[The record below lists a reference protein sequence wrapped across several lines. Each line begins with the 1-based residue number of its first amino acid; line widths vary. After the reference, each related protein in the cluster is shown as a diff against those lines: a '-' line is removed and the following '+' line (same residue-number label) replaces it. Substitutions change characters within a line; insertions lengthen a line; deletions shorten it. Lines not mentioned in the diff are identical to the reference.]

1 MTGRPRKPT
10 PDGAFGQPGPD
21 PRRAP
26 IQSERAPKGTYVA
39 EEDDWGG
46 VEPQQALTVPPDER
60 PSHTGLAG
68 SIEEAVLQM
77 LEQVPTS
84 SHPSPELPPGTVPT
98 PRKTVRPR

>member
-1 MTGRPRKPT
+1 V
-10 PDGAFGQPGPD
+10 
-21 PRRAP
+21 P

-46 VEPQQALTVPPDER
+46 PDLQALTVPPDER
-60 PSHTGLAG
+60 PSHSGMPG

-84 SHPSPELPPGTVPT
+84 GHPSPELPPGAVPP

>member
-1 MTGRPRKPT
+1 MTGRPNKPT
-10 PDGAFGQPGPD
+10 PTGAFGEADQE
-21 PRRAP
+21 PRRTP

-46 VEPQQALTVPPDER
+46 ADMLALTVPPGER
-60 PSHTGLAG
+60 PSHSGLPG

-77 LEQVPTS
+77 LEQVPS
-84 SHPSPELPPGTVPT
+84 STHPSPELPPGAVTP